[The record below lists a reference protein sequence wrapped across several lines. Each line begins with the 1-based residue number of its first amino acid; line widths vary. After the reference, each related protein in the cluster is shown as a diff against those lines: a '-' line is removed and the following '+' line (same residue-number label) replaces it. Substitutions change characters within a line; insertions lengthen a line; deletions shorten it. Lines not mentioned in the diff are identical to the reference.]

1 MRTRILSLLILLAA
15 WLMAGP
21 AHGQDRFRVS
31 YGGFNESATSMWVGI
46 ERGFFK
52 KYGIDAQMIQVR
64 SGALSVATMMARE
77 VEAVWA
83 AQSTILNTVSGGVKL
98 TCIAGPVNKIPR
110 SLMVRKEIRNAEDL
124 RGKTVGVQSIGGGL
138 WLQTMIIL
146 DHLGVDPDKYG
157 INVRIIGDEATLAQA
172 MITKNVDFGVITYG
186 LSETLY
192 PQGFKSLVDAAEISA
207 PYQGPEICALRESI
221 AGRND
226 FYLRVTKGLAESVTY
241 ILDDNNKSDVTKILQ
256 KNLRLSKP
264 EVIEGSYRVLRKMTT
279 LDMAPNAAA
288 FKSVQRIVA
297 RINPKITQV
306 DLDQIIDASFVRNLE
321 SSGFLPELRRK
332 LK

>member
-1 MRTRILSLLILLAA
+1 
-15 WLMAGP
+15 
-21 AHGQDRFRVS
+21 
-31 YGGFNESATSMWVGI
+31 
-46 ERGFFK
+46 
-52 KYGIDAQMIQVR
+52 
-64 SGALSVATMMARE
+64 
-77 VEAVWA
+77 
-83 AQSTILNTVSGGVKL
+83 
-98 TCIAGPVNKIPR
+98 
-110 SLMVRKEIRNAEDL
+110 
-124 RGKTVGVQSIGGGL
+124 
-138 WLQTMIIL
+138 
-146 DHLGVDPDKYG
+146 
-157 INVRIIGDEATLAQA
+157 VRIIGDEATLAQA